1 MSKRSSRSSIL
12 VVSDLHLGATLRPPL
27 DERALEMVDRLDAA
41 LEHFLE
47 YHIQNPMESEDGER
61 VPWTLVFNG
70 DTIDFMHM
78 GLSVAEHIQLEAE
91 EALYG
96 LSFARRRSRW
106 KLQQIAKYHH
116 RAFLALAR
124 FIECGNECVFVV
136 GNHDADLWFEKV
148 RRDLRSL
155 IARHT
160 RRPKRAKR
168 AIHFAPWFYY
178 EEGRV
183 YIEHGHRFDA
193 YSTFPDPLAP
203 VDVESGE
210 MKPTF
215 GHWGL
220 RYFCNPIP
228 TFPIHD
234 LEDWSPLDFL
244 RWAWTK
250 AGVGLVSLVAFYIN
264 FLWRYL
270 RDTSEARKR
279 YSKRSKVHRNTQG
292 EESGEERRAVTSPRA
307 RRRSRRLKRYA
318 RQTRLHIK
326 SIRALDQLREAHV
339 GESLGRLAL
348 ATHLDKL
355 VLLIL
360 SGVGLILLLSFTSGW
375 RLFAGI
381 TLGSLLI
388 SLVWVGFSKL
398 RPAQDPHPQMAG
410 LAQRIGAIT
419 DVPLVVLGHTHR
431 PTLEREGDVN
441 WLNPGSWEHLPRAPK
456 HAPDAPCTCV
466 AKFGVVRGE
475 GDSLEVGLYQW
486 CSARRSAHLITHLEG
501 GEQAL
506 AGKLEAAVE
515 PPPSEGSG

>member
-1 MSKRSSRSSIL
+1 MSSPKSSIL
-12 VVSDLHLGATLRPPL
+12 VVSDLHLGSTLRPPL
-27 DERALEMVDRLDAA
+27 DDRALEMVDRLDVA
-41 LEHFLE
+41 LEDFLD
-47 YHIQNPMESEDGER
+47 YHLDNLVYTEAGEL

-78 GLSVAEHIQLEAE
+78 GLTVAEHIQLEAE

-106 KLQQIAKYHH
+106 KLQEIAKYHH
-116 RAFLALAR
+116 KAFKAIAQ
-124 FIECGNECVFVV
+124 FIERGNQCVFVV

-148 RRDLRSL
+148 RRDLASL

-160 RRPKRAKR
+160 RHPKLAKR

-178 EEGRV
+178 EEDRV

-234 LEDWSPLDFL
+234 LEDWSAFDFI

-250 AGVGLVSLVAFYIN
+250 AGVGLVSLVAFYVN

-270 RDTSEARKR
+270 KDTAEARTRHRQGRKNKR
-279 YSKRSKVHRNTQG
+279 PDGQP
-292 EESGEERRAVTSPRA
+292 SPRA
-307 RRRSRRLKRYA
+307 KRRMRRLERFA
-318 RQTRLHIK
+318 NQTRLNLK
-326 SIRALDQLREAHV
+326 RIRALDQLREAYV

-348 ATHLDKL
+348 AAHFDKFF
-355 VLLIL
+355 LIIF
-360 SGVGLILLLSFTSGW
+360 SGIGLILLLTLTSGW
-375 RLFAGI
+375 
-381 TLGSLLI
+381 TLLVSVSIGSI
-388 SLVWVGFSKL
+388 IVSLVWAGLSRL
-398 RPAQDPHPQMAG
+398 RPAQDPHPHMAA
-410 LAQRIGAIT
+410 LAEQIGEIT
-419 DVPLVVLGHTHR
+419 NVPLVVLGHTHQ
-431 PTLEREGDVN
+431 PILEREGEVN
-441 WLNPGSWEHLPRAPK
+441 WLNPGSWEHLPRVPT
-456 HAPDAPCTCV
+456 HGPDEPCNCV
-466 AKFGVVRGE
+466 AKFGVVKGE
-475 GDSLEVGLYQW
+475 GDSLEVGLYRW
-486 CSARRSAHLITHLEG
+486 CSANRSTHLITHLEG
-501 GEQAL
+501 DEQEL
-506 AGKLEAAVE
+506 LGKLSDDLAPV
-515 PPPSEGSG
+515 PSDDCSG